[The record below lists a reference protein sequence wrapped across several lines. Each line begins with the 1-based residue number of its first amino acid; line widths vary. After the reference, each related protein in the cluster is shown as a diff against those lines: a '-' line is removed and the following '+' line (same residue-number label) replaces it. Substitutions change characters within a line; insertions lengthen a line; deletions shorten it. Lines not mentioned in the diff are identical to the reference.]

1 MVTIVA
7 MNNTE
12 EVNFWFFGETKISKL
27 VILGTMFF
35 SGWLISFLMRKSG
48 EKPDQTNEFEEED
61 DDSDLSHE
69 DREYIN

>member
-1 MVTIVA
+1 

-48 EKPDQTNEFEEED
+48 KKPDQTNEFEEED